1 MSGQSL
7 LSNANGIPARAFT
20 LIIGENMY
28 YVRKAFDIRLNN
40 NDPAQKLILIA
51 LATKAGCNGK
61 SEVTPEEIAEMC
73 EISLRDT
80 ISALH
85 QLKRSGLISQLPG
98 FFCVYQLMF

>member
-1 MSGQSL
+1 
-7 LSNANGIPARAFT
+7 
-20 LIIGENMY
+20 MY

-40 NDPAQKLILIA
+40 NDPTQKLILIA

-73 EISLRDT
+73 EIPLRDT

-85 QLKRSGLISQLPG
+85 QLKRSCLISQLPG

>member
-1 MSGQSL
+1 
-7 LSNANGIPARAFT
+7 
-20 LIIGENMY
+20 MY

-73 EISLRDT
+73 EIS
-80 ISALH
+80 
-85 QLKRSGLISQLPG
+85 
-98 FFCVYQLMF
+98 